1 MKVQLIFFAFFVQV
15 FTQSDLEI
23 GEEIQK
29 WEDYKVR
36 ISGVLSKATL
46 ANRFTRHSTTKPSEW
61 SSAKTEDEKLS
72 KIIWRTFESITKT
85 MRTGDIL
92 SS

>member
-36 ISGVLSKATL
+36 ISEDLSK
-46 ANRFTRHSTTKPSEW
+46 PP
-61 SSAKTEDEKLS
+61 
-72 KIIWRTFESITKT
+72 
-85 MRTGDIL
+85 
-92 SS
+92 